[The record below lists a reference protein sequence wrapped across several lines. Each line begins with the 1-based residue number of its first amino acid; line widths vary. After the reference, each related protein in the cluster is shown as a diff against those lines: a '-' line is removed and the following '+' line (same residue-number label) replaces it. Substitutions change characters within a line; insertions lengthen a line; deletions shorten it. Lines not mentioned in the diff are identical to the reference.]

1 MFGLILLPSGGSHQ
15 RRNAGFASQL
25 GVPALDPKF
34 RVAEEDA
41 NVHLERLLVPQAL
54 NDPLYKT
61 IYRGIR
67 DIVQPPQLPLLE
79 ITSKPVDS
87 SELKGLNGLYTGN
100 EIHAGIGSLLINAG
114 MIGLVL
120 YLGSFKPVQRA
131 MNEVVTLVA
140 PPVPSKPIE
149 NKGGGGGGGGGG
161 RLTVRKAA
169 LPKPARQFVPPRV
182 SPIQTKLQ
190 APAWFNAAP
199 PDISPTDIGNLTGL
213 TVINGSGYGGGIGNG
228 LGVGIGSGSGSGIGN
243 GSGSGIGNG
252 TGNGVG
258 NGSGGA
264 SGGAYRPG
272 RGVTNPIPIYSP
284 EAQYT
289 REAREANWQGS
300 VLLSLVV
307 DETGKTVNIRVIR
320 PLGMG
325 LDDEAVETISQWR
338 FKPGMKDGK
347 AVPVRVQIEITFRLL

>member
-25 GVPALDPKF
+25 GVRTLDPKF
-34 RVAEEDA
+34 HVAEEDP

-67 DIVQPPQLPLLE
+67 DIVQLPQLPPLE

-87 SELKGLNGLYTGN
+87 SELKGLNGLYAGN
-100 EIHAGIGSLLINAG
+100 EIRAGIGSLLINAG

-120 YLGSFKPVQRA
+120 YLGSFKPIQRA

-140 PPVPSKPIE
+140 PVPSKPIE
-149 NKGGGGGGGGGG
+149 NKGGGGGGGGG
-161 RLTVRKAA
+161 RLMVRKAE
-169 LPKPARQFVPPRV
+169 LPKPARQFIPPRV
-182 SPIQTKLQ
+182 SPVQTKLQ
-190 APAWFNAAP
+190 APVWFDAAP
-199 PDISPTDIGNLTGL
+199 PDINPTDIGNLTGL
-213 TVINGSGYGGGIGNG
+213 TVMNGSGYGGGIGNG
-228 LGVGIGSGSGSGIGN
+228 LGVGIGSGSGGGIGN
-243 GSGSGIGNG
+243 GSGVGIGNG
-252 TGNGVG
+252 TGKGVG
-258 NGSGGA
+258 NGSGGG
-264 SGGAYRPG
+264 SGVYQPG
-272 RGVTNPIPIYSP
+272 GGITNPIPIYSP
-284 EAQYT
+284 EAEYP

-307 DETGKTVNIRVIR
+307 DVTGKAVNIKVIR

-325 LDDEAVETISQWR
+325 LDEEAVAAISQWK

-347 AVPVRVQIEITFRLL
+347 PVPVQVQIVVTFRLL